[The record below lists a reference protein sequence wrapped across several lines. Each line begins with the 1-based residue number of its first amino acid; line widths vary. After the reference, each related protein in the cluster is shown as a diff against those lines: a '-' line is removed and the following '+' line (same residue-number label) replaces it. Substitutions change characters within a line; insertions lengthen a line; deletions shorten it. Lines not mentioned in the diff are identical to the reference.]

1 MNMDQL
7 LASYVED
14 FGLKDDD
21 DIDGDSSA
29 MIAQEVN
36 ILKQQSEQQME
47 EALHSEKSLQRDES
61 IDNYMPNDNCVAI
74 IDSIIE
80 KKKLEIAAI
89 PRSDPKYT
97 QKVRDIEKRAKQT
110 KYKAMKS
117 LNTQNERVPHGVK
130 ANMVRRA
137 SINSPMLPK
146 LKQ

>member
-97 QKVRDIEKRAKQT
+97 QKVRDIEKRAK
-110 KYKAMKS
+110 
-117 LNTQNERVPHGVK
+117 
-130 ANMVRRA
+130 
-137 SINSPMLPK
+137 
-146 LKQ
+146 